1 MKPSPLVTAVAAP
14 PVPAAAR
21 WKADYDGRLG
31 PAIDLAQAVP
41 GVPPPEALLERLAAA
56 ARDPA
61 NAGYGPIVGELALRS
76 ALASDMAAVYGASL
90 ETDDIV
96 ITPGCNQAFVVAVMA
111 LATRDH
117 SVIVPTPWYF
127 SHAMALGVLGVRAVP
142 LPCRAEA
149 GFVPS
154 VDDARRLIDDSTR
167 AILLIT
173 PNNPT
178 GATYP
183 PGVIA
188 AFADLAREVGVAL
201 LLDETYRD
209 FLPAGAGGQPHD
221 LFADERW
228 RDTLVHLYSFSKSY
242 AVPGHRL
249 GALVADPALL
259 REVAKVL
266 DCTTICPRR
275 PGRRG
280 VGGGRHPAL
289 ARRHAGADQPA
300 RCAVCRSDIGRSGL
314 VCLGNGCLFRLRAP
328 SACRLVRGSG
338 GPPRARGGD
347 RDAARLLFR
356 PGRGRPP
363 ALRLRQRTGRPD
375 GFAHRTSER
384 DSSGDRATAAI
395 VSSEVSSDL
404 RLGWGEP
411 NRVAT

>member
-61 NAGYGPIVGELALRS
+61 NAGYGPIVGDLALRS

-209 FLPAGAGGQPHD
+209 FLPAGAGGRPHD

-266 DCTTICPRR
+266 DCTTICPPRAAQAAVAWAVDGIRPWRAAMRETINRR
-275 PGRRG
+275 AALFAEAISAAPGWSVSAMG
-280 VGGGRHPAL
+280 AYFAYVRHP
-289 ARRHAGADQPA
+289 
-300 RCAVCRSDIGRSGL
+300 
-314 VCLGNGCLFRLRAP
+314 LG
-328 SACRLVRGSG
+328 GSSE
-338 GPPRARGGD
+338 AA
-347 RDAARLLFR
+347 AARLAREAGIVTLPGSFFGPEGEDHLRFAFGNARDDQMALLTERLSAIAPAIER
-356 PGRGRPP
+356 PRR
-363 ALRLRQRTGRPD
+363 
-375 GFAHRTSER
+375 S
-384 DSSGDRATAAI
+384 
-395 VSSEVSSDL
+395 
-404 RLGWGEP
+404 
-411 NRVAT
+411 